1 MSFGSMES
9 LMKCVNRWLWLVFS
23 ALASSAA
30 RAEFPTTQPYPEVRY
45 VNQVVEDPPQQ
56 IHVVSID
63 LADPDVAIRVSP
75 GGADPDGPGPWQT
88 TLLVPSVVATRENFD
103 VVVNGDFFSAKQV
116 KDAEGKSSGYVTGIW
131 ASALGPA
138 VTDGKTWARPDK
150 PRPALVIDANGRPT
164 IGEFKEVP
172 SNAKQAV
179 AGSTIL
185 LNGGKVVAESQSKF
199 STTRHPRTA
208 VGIAEGGKRLVLV
221 VVDGRRKGEASGMT
235 LMELADLMSRLG
247 CQSALNLD
255 GGGSTEL
262 LLRDP
267 ETGALHVMN
276 HPSDG
281 RERAVANVLGITVRG
296 TKRIATTQM
305 VPAVTK

>member
-1 MSFGSMES
+1 
-9 LMKCVNRWLWLVFS
+9 VRNRWLWLVVWALS
-23 ALASSAA
+23 AAAA

-45 VNQVVEDPPQQ
+45 VHQVFDDPPQQ

-63 LADPDVAIRVSP
+63 LADPDVAIRVAP
-75 GGADPDGPGPWQT
+75 GGPDPDGPGQWQT

-150 PRPALVIDANGRPT
+150 PRPALVIDATNHPS
-164 IGEFKEVP
+164 IGEFKEAP
-172 SNAKQAV
+172 SNAKQVV

-185 LNGGKVVAESQSKF
+185 LAGGKVVAESQSKF

-208 VGIAEGGKRLVLV
+208 VGIADSGKRLLLV
-221 VVDGRRKGEASGMT
+221 VVDGRRKGEASGMSLT
-235 LMELADLMSRLG
+235 ELADVMMRLG

-267 ETGALHVMN
+267 ETGELHVMN

-281 RERAVANVLGITVRG
+281 RERAVANVLGITIRG
-296 TKRIATTQM
+296 TKRVPATQM
-305 VPAVTK
+305 SPLTKED